1 MLIEIRS
8 NGLIIKYSV
17 NEFSI
22 KTKNDVHKYKRKHSV
37 TNTGL
42 LEILYYPV
50 VRFPTI

>member
-22 KTKNDVHKYKRKHSV
+22 KTKNDVHKYKRKHIV
-37 TNTGL
+37 TNTG
-42 LEILYYPV
+42 
-50 VRFPTI
+50 

>member
-17 NEFSI
+17 NDFSI

-37 TNTGL
+37 TNTG
-42 LEILYYPV
+42 
-50 VRFPTI
+50 